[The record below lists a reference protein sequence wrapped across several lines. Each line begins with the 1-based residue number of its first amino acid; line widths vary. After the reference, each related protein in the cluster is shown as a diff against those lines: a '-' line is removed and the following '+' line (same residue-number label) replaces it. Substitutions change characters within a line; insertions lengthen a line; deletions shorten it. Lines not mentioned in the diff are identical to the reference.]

1 MIEEWINALVGF
13 IWGKP
18 MLILLVG
25 GGIFFT
31 IYGKLTPF
39 RYIGHSI
46 KILIGKKDNSNA
58 SGDLSH
64 RKALAAAL
72 SGTLG
77 LGNIAGVALALSAG
91 GPGAVFWMWVTALLG
106 VSTKFYTC
114 TLGVMYRKKD
124 SKGNVHGG
132 PMYTVENGLG
142 PKFKWLAI
150 MFAVA
155 GLMGFVPSFQINQ
168 LGEVVQTQLFP
179 GVQWLEST
187 AFAWAMGVTL
197 AGFVG
202 MVIWGG
208 LKRVADV
215 AGALVPLMAI
225 SYMAMALVA
234 LFINADRVPAV
245 FYDIFTSAFSP
256 DAMFGGLLSV
266 IIIGVSRGAFSNE
279 AGIGTEVMAHSAAKT
294 NEPVRE
300 GLVASLGPIIDTLIV
315 CSCTAL
321 VILVTGVLDQA
332 DGMQG
337 VSLTMAAFTAAFGS
351 LGTWLLATQVFIL
364 AFTTVFTFWYYGYKC
379 FVYLFGEK
387 IGQYYKYLYL
397 SLVVLGAVVSLEL
410 VFLFLIG
417 AYGLMAVPTM
427 ISGLLLA
434 PKVNQAVAKYFSL
447 ASASSEHSVQTQ
459 AQTVVNSYRSL

>member
-1 MIEEWINALVGF
+1 MQNMIEEWINAFVGF

-25 GGIFFT
+25 GGVFFT
-31 IYGKLTPF
+31 LYGKLTPF
-39 RYIGHSI
+39 RYMAHSI
-46 KILIGKKDNSNA
+46 KLLTGKVDDGSGH
-58 SGDLSH
+58 GDLSH

-91 GPGAVFWMWVTALLG
+91 GPGAVFWMWLTALLG

-114 TLGVMYRKKD
+114 TLGVMYRHKD
-124 SKGNVHGG
+124 ANGNVHGG
-132 PMYTVENGLG
+132 PMYTVRHGLG
-142 PKFKWLAI
+142 PKFKWLAV
-150 MFAVA
+150 MFAIA

-168 LGEVVQTQLFP
+168 LGAVVQTQLFP
-179 GVQWLEST
+179 GIAWLESS
-187 AFAWAMGVTL
+187 AFSWALGIVL
-197 AGFVG
+197 AVFVG

-208 LKRVADV
+208 LQRVADV
-215 AGALVPLMAI
+215 AGALVPLMAG
-225 SYMAMALVA
+225 SYMVMAIAA
-234 LFINADRVPAV
+234 LALNAERVPGV
-245 FYDIFTSAFSP
+245 FQSIFASAFSP
-256 DAMFGGLLSV
+256 DAMFGGLISV
-266 IIIGVSRGAFSNE
+266 IIVGVSRGAFSNE

-332 DGMQG
+332 EGMQG
-337 VSLTMAAFTAAFGS
+337 VSLTMAAFKAAFGAP
-351 LGTWLLATQVFIL
+351 GAWLLAAQVL
-364 AFTTVFTFWYYGYKC
+364 VLSFTTVFTFWYYGYKC
-379 FVYLFGEK
+379 FVYLFGEQA
-387 IGQYYKYLYL
+387 GQYYKYLYL
-397 SLVVLGAVVSLEL
+397 SLVVLGAVLSLDV

-427 ISGLLLA
+427 VSALLLA
-434 PKVNQAVAKYFSL
+434 PKVNQAAKTYF
-447 ASASSEHSVQTQ
+447 ASHRYRESHRSQVT
-459 AQTVVNSYRSL
+459 NS